1 MTNRILQPMH
11 RSLAVLCG
19 LVFYLPLILHAV
31 EPSRN
36 IGWGRFRGER
46 NTGSI
51 LHCDVP
57 LPWRSSDVAWEAALP
72 GQGNASPI
80 LWGDLAFVSSADL
93 DSGEQHLQAIQVSSG
108 QVQWHKTYPSRTYP
122 VHARSSFA
130 SSTPCANESAVFFS
144 WANPDNLSLIA
155 LRHDGSELW
164 RRDQLG
170 SYVSQHGFGSSPIL
184 FGQTLILFNSQDAE
198 ELPAGVAPGHSRVMA
213 FDSLTG
219 NLLWETPRATTRVC
233 YSTPTSFTDSVAG
246 PALLLS
252 NAGDGLSALSL
263 ETGKV
268 LWEQKVFSKRCIS
281 SPLVVGNM
289 AIGTEG
295 SGGGG
300 NELFAVNLTEPHQ
313 LLFKINRSAP
323 YVPTPVA
330 LGDLLF
336 LWGDTGI
343 VSCLKLPTGDVVWSK
358 RIGGNVSSSP
368 VIAGDKLIGIAEDG
382 TVSIL
387 AAASE
392 FSELGSIKLEET
404 CRATPALSEHFI
416 LLRTQSR
423 LICVGSPAHLN
434 K

>member
-19 LVFYLPLILHAV
+19 LAIYLPLMLHAV
-31 EPSRN
+31 EPNRS

-46 NTGSI
+46 NAGSI

-57 LPWRSSDVAWEAALP
+57 LPWRSTDVSWELALP

-80 LWGDLAFVSSADL
+80 LWGELAFVSSADL

-122 VHARSSFA
+122 LHARSSFA

-170 SYVSQHGFGSSPIL
+170 GYVSQHGFGSSPIL

-219 NLLWETPRATTRVC
+219 KLLWETLRATTRVC
-233 YSTPTSFTDSVAG
+233 YSTPASFTDAVAG

-263 ETGKV
+263 ETGEV

-281 SPLVVGNM
+281 SPLVVGNL
-289 AIGTEG
+289 AIGSEG

-300 NELFAVNLTEPHQ
+300 NELVAVNLTEPHQ
-313 LLFKINRSAP
+313 LLFKIDRSAP

-330 LGDLLF
+330 LSDLLF

-343 VSCLKLPTGDVVWSK
+343 VSCVKLPTGEVVWSK

-382 TVSIL
+382 TVTIL
-387 AAASE
+387 AAAAE